1 VLACDDGV
9 PGGRAAGGMGEAARM
24 SESDPRAAR
33 RDGSPEGGG
42 TPEADVP
49 GWGSD
54 GAPDT
59 GSSDAGETE
68 ETARPGLGTG
78 YRRSGVRY
86 GDAAPGG
93 EASRSWSGAPFAG
106 TLPANPAPSN
116 SPDTEAATQY
126 APSEQ
131 STYGWGGGS
140 SDYGWGRTAE
150 LPRTEAP
157 RSPATPPG
165 GFPADPGA
173 GWGGA
178 GGTTTAEPHGEPD
191 DDGSGDRPGLV
202 GRLRSRGRDGAGAV
216 GRTGLILVALVAL
229 VAGLVGGAIAGS
241 LAARGSASGTSLA
254 STDSAGDPLPP
265 APAGSVEAVAA
276 TVLPSTV
283 QILGSAGEG
292 SGVIISPD
300 GLIMTNNHVLAAG
313 RGGALQAV
321 FSDGRAAPVSLVGA
335 APAADIAVVRA
346 AGMSGLQPAV
356 LGDSD
361 RLRQGQAVVAVG
373 SPLGLAGTVTTGIVS
388 ALQRPVAAGGSSAG
402 ADSTLDAIQTD
413 AAINPGNSGGPLA
426 DSAGHVIGVN
436 TAIASV
442 PSGGGGGGTGQ
453 EGGSIG
459 LGFAIPINQARRIAT
474 ELVQTGRATQA
485 IIGVQLASGGPRGAT
500 VAAVTPGSP
509 AAAAGIAPGDLVTK
523 VDQRVI
529 EDANALVAAIQ
540 SSAPNQVVTLTV
552 VTAGQPPRPVPVT
565 LGSRVIGGR

>member
-1 VLACDDGV
+1 
-9 PGGRAAGGMGEAARM
+9 M
-24 SESDPRAAR
+24 SESDPRHPR
-33 RDGSPEGGG
+33 REDPPEGATPGG
-42 TPEADVP
+42 T
-49 GWGSD
+49 
-54 GAPDT
+54 GAPGR
-59 GSSDAGETE
+59 GSAEEEPTTTE
-68 ETARPGLGTG
+68 RPGLGTG
-78 YRRSGVRY
+78 YRPATVPGVRW
-86 GDAAPGG
+86 GDADAAP
-93 EASRSWSGAPFAG
+93 RTWSSAPFG
-106 TLPANPAPSN
+106 GHVPSN
-116 SPDTEAATQY
+116 SPTTEATSQY
-126 APSEQ
+126 AGEEQ
-131 STYGWGGGS
+131 SDYGWGRGS
-140 SDYGWGRTAE
+140 GERSDYGWGRTPTPGQASG
-150 LPRTEAP
+150 ASSSGS
-157 RSPATPPG
+157 SPGMTSTPPG

-178 GGTTTAEPHGEPD
+178 PVADPHGEQSASTGSD
-191 DDGSGDRPGLV
+191 DERPGFV
-202 GRLRSRGRDGAGAV
+202 ERLRARGRDGAGSV

-229 VAGLVGGAIAGS
+229 VAGLIGGAVAGW
-241 LAARGSASGTSLA
+241 LASGGSTSGTSLA

-265 APAGSVEAVAA
+265 APAGSVEAIAA

-292 SGVIISPD
+292 SGVVISPD

-313 RGGALQAV
+313 RGGGLQAV
-321 FSDGRAAPVSLVGA
+321 FSDGRAAPVTLVGT

-346 AGMSGLQPAV
+346 NGMAGLQPAT
-356 LGDSD
+356 LGNSD
-361 RLRQGQAVVAVG
+361 ELRQGQAVVAVG

-402 ADSTLDAIQTD
+402 QDSTLDAIQTD

-442 PSGGGGGGTGQ
+442 ASGGGAGQ

-485 IIGVQLASGGPRGAT
+485 IIGVQLANGGPRGAT

-523 VDQRVI
+523 VDNRVI

-552 VTAGQPPRPVPVT
+552 AGPGAAPRSVPVT

>member
-1 VLACDDGV
+1 
-9 PGGRAAGGMGEAARM
+9 M
-24 SESDPRAAR
+24 SESDPRPVR
-33 RDGSPEGGG
+33 RDDPPEGGG
-42 TPEADVP
+42 PDEA
-49 GWGSD
+49 
-54 GAPDT
+54 GAPERGS
-59 GSSDAGETE
+59 GSSGEAPSTSTETE
-68 ETARPGLGTG
+68 RPGLGTG
-78 YRRSGVRY
+78 YRRPGVRY

-93 EASRSWSGAPFAG
+93 EATRSWSGAPFG
-106 TLPANPAPSN
+106 GSLPPNPAPSN
-116 SPDTEAATQY
+116 SASTEASAQY
-126 APSEQ
+126 APD
-131 STYGWGGGS
+131 TP
-140 SDYGWGRTAE
+140 DYGWGRGTGESSDHGWGRTAA
-150 LPRTEAP
+150 LPRTEDGG
-157 RSPATPPG
+157 SPGATATPPG

-178 GGTTTAEPHGEPD
+178 PMADPHNTSGAGTG
-191 DDGSGDRPGLV
+191 DGSEERRPGLV
-202 GRLRSRGRDGAGAV
+202 ERLRGRGRDGAGAV
-216 GRTGLILVALVAL
+216 GRTGLVLVALVAL

-241 LAARGSASGTSLA
+241 LAARGSSSGTSLA

-265 APAGSVEAVAA
+265 APAGSVEAVASA
-276 TVLPSTV
+276 VLPSTV
-283 QILGSAGEG
+283 QILGAAGEG

-321 FSDGRAAPVSLVGA
+321 FSDGRAAPVSLVGT

-346 AGMSGLQPAV
+346 NGVSGLQPAD

-373 SPLGLAGTVTTGIVS
+373 SPLGLSGTVTTGIVS
-388 ALQRPVAAGGSSAG
+388 ALQRPVAAGGSAAG
-402 ADSTLDAIQTD
+402 QDSTLDAIQTD

-442 PSGGGGGGTGQ
+442 ASGGGAGQ

-485 IIGVQLASGGPRGAT
+485 IIGVQLAPGGPRGAT

-509 AAAAGIAPGDLVTK
+509 AATAGIAAGDLVTK
-523 VDQRVI
+523 VDNRVI

-540 SSAPNQVVTLTV
+540 SSAPGQVVTLTV
-552 VTAGQPPRPVPVT
+552 VSAGQAPRPVTVT